1 MTVNSSINAERETS
15 GSSSSTSRKCASS
28 KTSRSWITLHS
39 EARKRT
45 SRTNLPAEHVQRV
58 AAFSFDE
65 LSGSV
70 EVSHREVEV
79 VVFEAESAILL
90 KVVARQPLLRGGVE
104 GYYSKFV
111 YTRAAPFSLRET
123 GDAWWRHWHSYRG
136 SSVQSADV
144 VTESFRL
151 EMVDLKTGASDA
163 FYGQHIMRRYVEEIS
178 IVFVWNTYIEPSVLE
193 NEPVS
198 ARPSA
203 ATNTATRFHD
213 MSESS
218 R

>member
-1 MTVNSSINAERETS
+1 MELRDRLLTSDAETHKTTKAGLSLSSQRPKAPVDQAIRKVLLYGGTSALANSVDGLRPSARTS

-123 GDAWWRHWHSYRG
+123 GDA
-136 SSVQSADV
+136 
-144 VTESFRL
+144 
-151 EMVDLKTGASDA
+151 
-163 FYGQHIMRRYVEEIS
+163 
-178 IVFVWNTYIEPSVLE
+178 
-193 NEPVS
+193 
-198 ARPSA
+198 
-203 ATNTATRFHD
+203 
-213 MSESS
+213 
-218 R
+218 